1 VGDTCRSGAV
11 HEPNLE
17 KFVKVEVRKVLVRKF
32 SSKVVKISSGLLAVM
47 LIKKMLISLSMS
59 AVTTS

>member
-1 VGDTCRSGAV
+1 MGDTCRSGAV